1 MTAFT
6 NMYNLIYQVLYKYTM
21 FTDVLSIIFLLK
33 VDLLKINALSGNTV
47 SVLSFND
54 WRPMSISM
62 LQKCALKVKM
72 FYIPTSGKIND
83 NIKTL
88 AAIFNHP
95 VFLALVDLF
104 HLSPKME

>member
-1 MTAFT
+1 M
-6 NMYNLIYQVLYKYTM
+6 
-21 FTDVLSIIFLLK
+21 
-33 VDLLKINALSGNTV
+33 NALSGNTV

-54 WRPMSISM
+54 CRPMSISM

-88 AAIFNHP
+88 ATIFNHP

-104 HLSPKME
+104 HSCHYLYLRRWNDNMYGK